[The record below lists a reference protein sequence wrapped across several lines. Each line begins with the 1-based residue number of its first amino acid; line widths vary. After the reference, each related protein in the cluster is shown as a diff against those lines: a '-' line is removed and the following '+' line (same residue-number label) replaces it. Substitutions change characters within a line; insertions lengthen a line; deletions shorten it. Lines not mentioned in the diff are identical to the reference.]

1 MSETP
6 QEDLSV
12 EDILSSIK
20 NILVDENGAPQE
32 NASSEVP
39 SESKT
44 PEPEPID
51 DILNLDDSMIVD
63 ESKDKD
69 ESKDQNVSNATSAT
83 EPAKEQLAAEP
94 EVTDNTEKD
103 DPINLADSID
113 IEQTLKMA
121 EDINLD
127 QISVFKDIPGIN
139 PEPEKEPA
147 SVKEEAIDAS
157 ANIINNFAKVF
168 AEKRQEQL
176 QTETNIQNSKIGK
189 SVSSAIEGSNI
200 SSLVENAIIEQ
211 VRICLDVHFEEIAS
225 EIIANQTREW
235 LNNNL
240 ASIVERTVAKEI
252 ERVIAKVGS

>member
-6 QEDLSV
+6 QEELSV

-32 NASSEVP
+32 STSSEVP

-69 ESKDQNVSNATSAT
+69 VSNATSAT
-83 EPAKEQLAAEP
+83 EPAKEQPAAEP
-94 EVTDNTEKD
+94 EATDNTEKD

-127 QISVFKDIPGIN
+127 QISVFKDIPEIDS
-139 PEPEKEPA
+139 EQEKEPA

-176 QTETNIQNSKIGK
+176 QTATNTQNSKIGK

-211 VRICLDVHFEEIAS
+211 VRNCLDVHFEEIAS

-240 ASIVERTVAKEI
+240 ASIVEKTVAKEI